1 MVNFEGLFKA
11 SLVKNIEKNI
21 YLEKLGHFQIH
32 HKNVSGHT
40 LFLQNQRKAT
50 GPVLGR
56 LRQIWS
62 KKIKTELK
70 FLEIVF
76 PTLEFRRSDKSIF
89 FKML

>member
-1 MVNFEGLFKA
+1 MRGYLKHLW
-11 SLVKNIEKNI
+11 SKILKKNI

-32 HKNVSGHT
+32 HKNTSGHT

-76 PTLEFRRSDKSIF
+76 PTLEFRRSDKIIF